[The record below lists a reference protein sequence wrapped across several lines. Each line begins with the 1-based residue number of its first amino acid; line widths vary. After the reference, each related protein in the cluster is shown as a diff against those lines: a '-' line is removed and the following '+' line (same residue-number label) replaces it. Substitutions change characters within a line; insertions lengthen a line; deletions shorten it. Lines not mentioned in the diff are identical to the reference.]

1 MNNNENVTCENVNEV
16 KEKPQIHFSKIV
28 FNDGTELEL
37 QKNSIVVFTGANN
50 SGKTQVLKDIDIYLN
65 SSNHRLPIVIKE
77 ADPIYSGA
85 IDEEKFFREH
95 FKLNEQEGMYL
106 LIGTQYLFAMNYLK
120 ECWTNH
126 TFYNNLHNAFV
137 HPLTTEMRLNS
148 LNALLFRNYD
158 YAEGNPIYKLSRNE
172 RLAQDISDYFR
183 KAFGVDLVV
192 NRNELRNIPLHIG
205 QAPDKTEFTIAE
217 QDDYYNLVAELP
229 MLQEQ
234 GDGMRSFASILLN
247 TFTSSYPIVLIDE
260 PEAFLH
266 PPHARILGEMLSKN
280 NPEDRQLFIS
290 THSDDFLKG
299 LLDSDTQNV
308 TIIRINR
315 QNDINKISILQ
326 HDKIKKFWS
335 NPILRYSNILSGL
348 FHKKVIVCES
358 DYDCLFYQ
366 AIMNAICELK
376 NEIAP
381 DILFT
386 HCSGKSRI
394 KHIVRSLKAI
404 DVPVVAI
411 SDFDL
416 LSKEAELK
424 SLISAFV
431 ENWETTIEKDIKIF
445 YDSINAKKSCN
456 NDVWEQIKKIG
467 KTWFRGDAFIAYEN
481 IEKFCKS
488 IGLFIV
494 PVGEMECFYR
504 ATNKEKK
511 DWVYEVL
518 ENYNLAN
525 EPKLEDARKFIEE
538 IIKFGEES

>member
-1 MNNNENVTCENVNEV
+1 MNNNENVTYENVNEV

>member
-1 MNNNENVTCENVNEV
+1 M
-16 KEKPQIHFSKIV
+16 
-28 FNDGTELEL
+28 
-37 QKNSIVVFTGANN
+37 
-50 SGKTQVLKDIDIYLN
+50 N

-247 TFTSSYPIVLIDE
+247 TFTSDYPIVLIDE